1 MKRSTD
7 RILTTHVG
15 SLPRPDDVCAMLI
28 AKEKGEKIDAA
39 AFDALVSKAV
49 QAVVRRQVEAGVDI
63 VCDGEMAKP
72 GYATYIKDRLTGFS
86 GDSPRRPPADL
97 ALYPAY
103 LKKIH
108 AAGETP
114 SIIRQRCTGP
124 VAVRDRKPLADDLAR
139 LDAALKSAK
148 PAAGGFMTAASP
160 GVIANF
166 QPNEFYPSHEKY
178 LEALAEAMREEYEAI
193 TRAGYVLQVD
203 CPDLAMGRH
212 IMFAQETDEGFL
224 KFAAQNVEALNHALA
239 NVPAEQVRM
248 HLCWGNYEGPHV
260 CDIPLAQDPRHGAQG
275 EAAGDLVRGGQSP
288 SRPRVGGVQGD
299 AHSGGQDPAAG
310 RDRLGLEFRRASRVR
325 RRAHRPLRRHRR
337 PRARDRE
344 QRLRLRHLRRLRQ
357 GRFRHHLRQAE
368 DPGGR
373 GGDREP
379 AAMGLMALA

>member
-1 MKRSTD
+1 MQRSTD

-15 SLPRPDDVCAMLI
+15 SLPRPDDLCAMLL
-28 AKEKGEKIDAA
+28 AKEKGEQVDAA
-39 AFDALVSKAV
+39 AFDALAAKAV
-49 QAVVRRQVEAGVDI
+49 EAVVRRQVEAGVDI
-63 VCDGEMAKP
+63 VSDGEMAKP

-86 GDSPRRPPADL
+86 GDSPRKPPADL

-139 LDAALKSAK
+139 LGAALKSVT
-148 PAAGGFMTAASP
+148 PAGGGFVTAASP

-166 QPNEFYPSHEKY
+166 QPNEFYPSHERY
-178 LEALAEAMREEYEAI
+178 LEALAEVMREEYEAI

-212 IMFAQETDEGFL
+212 IMFAQESDEGFL

-239 NVPAEQVRM
+239 NVPAGRVRM

-260 CDIPLAQDPRHGAQG
+260 CDIPLAKIIGTVLKAKPQGISFEASNPRHGHEWAVFKETRIPEDKILLPG
-275 EAAGDLVRGGQSP
+275 VIDSVSNFVEHPEYVAERIGRFADIVGRERVIASSDCGFGTFAGFGKIDPDITYAKLKTLADGAAI
-288 SRPRVGGVQGD
+288 
-299 AHSGGQDPAAG
+299 
-310 RDRLGLEFRRASRVR
+310 ASR
-325 RRAHRPLRRHRR
+325 
-337 PRARDRE
+337 
-344 QRLRLRHLRRLRQ
+344 RLWR
-357 GRFRHHLRQAE
+357 
-368 DPGGR
+368 
-373 GGDREP
+373 
-379 AAMGLMALA
+379 

>member
-1 MKRSTD
+1 MQRSTD

-15 SLPRPDDVCAMLI
+15 SLPRSDEVCAMLM

-39 AFDALVSKAV
+39 AFDALMTRAV
-49 QAVVRRQVEAGVDI
+49 QAVVRRQVEAGVDV

-124 VAVRDRKPLADDLAR
+124 VAVRDRRPLADDLAR
-139 LDAALKSAK
+139 LGAAVKEAK
-148 PAAGGFMTAASP
+148 PAAGAFMTAASP

-178 LEALAEAMREEYEAI
+178 IEALAEVMREEYEAI

-212 IMFAQETDEGFL
+212 IMFAQESDEVFL
-224 KFAAQNVEALNHALA
+224 KFAAQNIEALNHALA
-239 NVPAEQVRM
+239 NVPADQVRM

-260 CDIPLAQDPRHGAQG
+260 CDIPLRKILGTVLKAKPQAISFEAANARHGHEWAVFKETRIPEDKILLPG
-275 EAAGDLVRGGQSP
+275 VIDSVSNFVEHPEYVAERIGRFADIVGRERVIASSDCGFGTFAGFGKVDSDITYAKLKTLAEGAAI
-288 SRPRVGGVQGD
+288 
-299 AHSGGQDPAAG
+299 
-310 RDRLGLEFRRASRVR
+310 ASR
-325 RRAHRPLRRHRR
+325 
-337 PRARDRE
+337 
-344 QRLRLRHLRRLRQ
+344 RLWR
-357 GRFRHHLRQAE
+357 
-368 DPGGR
+368 
-373 GGDREP
+373 
-379 AAMGLMALA
+379 

>member
-15 SLPRPDDVCAMLI
+15 SLPRPDDLCAMLL
-28 AKEKGEKIDAA
+28 AKEKGEQVDAG

-139 LDAALKSAK
+139 LDTAVKEAK
-148 PAAGGFMTAASP
+148 PAAGAFMTAASP

-178 LEALAEAMREEYEAI
+178 LAALAEAMRGEYEAI

-260 CDIPLAQDPRHGAQG
+260 CDIPLAKILGTVLKAKPQGISFEASNPRHGHEWAVFKETRIPDDKILLPG
-275 EAAGDLVRGGQSP
+275 VIDSVSNFVEHPEYVAERIGRFADIVGRERVIASSDCGFGTFAGFGKVDSDITYAKLKTLAEGAAI
-288 SRPRVGGVQGD
+288 
-299 AHSGGQDPAAG
+299 
-310 RDRLGLEFRRASRVR
+310 ASR
-325 RRAHRPLRRHRR
+325 
-337 PRARDRE
+337 
-344 QRLRLRHLRRLRQ
+344 RLW
-357 GRFRHHLRQAE
+357 G
-368 DPGGR
+368 
-373 GGDREP
+373 
-379 AAMGLMALA
+379 

>member
-28 AKEKGEKIDAA
+28 AKEKGERVDAA
-39 AFDALVSKAV
+39 AFDALVTKAV
-49 QAVVRRQVEAGVDI
+49 HAVVRRQVEAGVDI

-139 LDAALKSAK
+139 LDAATKSAK
-148 PAAGGFMTAASP
+148 PAGGAFMTAASP

-166 QPNEFYPSHEKY
+166 QPNEFYPNHEAY
-178 LEALAEAMREEYEAI
+178 LEALAEAMRAEYEAI

-212 IMFAQETDEGFL
+212 IMFAEETDEGFL
-224 KFAAQNVEALNHALA
+224 QVRGAERRGAQPRARQRARRAGAHAL
-239 NVPAEQVRM
+239 VLGQLRGPARVR
-248 HLCWGNYEGPHV
+248 HPA
-260 CDIPLAQDPRHGAQG
+260 AQDPRHGAQG
-275 EAAGDLVRGGQSP
+275 EAAGNLVRGIESP
-288 SRPRVGGVQGD
+288 PRP
-299 AHSGGQDPAAG
+299 
-310 RDRLGLEFRRASRVR
+310 
-325 RRAHRPLRRHRR
+325 
-337 PRARDRE
+337 
-344 QRLRLRHLRRLRQ
+344 
-357 GRFRHHLRQAE
+357 
-368 DPGGR
+368 
-373 GGDREP
+373 
-379 AAMGLMALA
+379 

>member
-28 AKEKGEKIDAA
+28 AKEKGERVDAA
-39 AFDALVSKAV
+39 AFDALVTKAV

-139 LDAALKSAK
+139 LDAATKSAK
-148 PAAGGFMTAASP
+148 PAGGAFMTAASP

-166 QPNEFYPSHEKY
+166 QPNEFYPNHEAY
-178 LEALAEAMREEYEAI
+178 LEALAEAMRAEYEAI

-212 IMFAQETDEGFL
+212 IMFAEETDEGFL
-224 KFAAQNVEALNHALA
+224 RYAAQNVEALNHALA

-260 CDIPLAQDPRHGAQG
+260 CDIPLRKILGTVLRAKPQGISFEASNPRHGHEWAVFK
-275 EAAGDLVRGGQSP
+275 EIRIPDDKILLP
-288 SRPRVGGVQGD
+288 GVID
-299 AHSGGQDPAAG
+299 SVSNFVEHPEYVAE
-310 RDRLGLEFRRASRVR
+310 RI
-325 RRAHRPLRRHRR
+325 
-337 PRARDRE
+337 
-344 QRLRLRHLRRLRQ
+344 
-357 GRFRHHLRQAE
+357 GRFADIVGRERVIASSDCGFGTFAGFGKIDPDITYAKLKTLAE
-368 DPGGR
+368 GAAIASGR
-373 GGDREP
+373 
-379 AAMGLMALA
+379 LWS

>member
-1 MKRSTD
+1 MQRSAD

-15 SLPRPDDVCAMLI
+15 SLPRPDDLCAMLL
-28 AKEKGEKIDAA
+28 AKEKGEQVDTA
-39 AFDALVSKAV
+39 AFDALVAKAV
-49 QAVVRRQVEAGVDI
+49 EAVVRRQVEAGVDI
-63 VCDGEMAKP
+63 VSDGEMAKP

-86 GDSPRRPPADL
+86 GDSPRKPPADL

-139 LDAALKSAK
+139 LGAALKSVK
-148 PAAGGFMTAASP
+148 PAGGGFVTAASP

-178 LEALAEAMREEYEAI
+178 LEALAEVMREEYEAI

-212 IMFAQETDEGFL
+212 IMFAQESDEGFL

-239 NVPAEQVRM
+239 NVPAGRVRM

-260 CDIPLAQDPRHGAQG
+260 CDIPLAKIIGTVLRAKPQGISFEASNPRHGHEWAVFKETRIPEDKILLPG
-275 EAAGDLVRGGQSP
+275 VIDSVSNFVEHPEYVAERIGRFADIVGRERVIASTDCGFGTFAGFGKIDPDITYAKLKTLTEGAAI
-288 SRPRVGGVQGD
+288 
-299 AHSGGQDPAAG
+299 
-310 RDRLGLEFRRASRVR
+310 ASRWLWR
-325 RRAHRPLRRHRR
+325 
-337 PRARDRE
+337 
-344 QRLRLRHLRRLRQ
+344 
-357 GRFRHHLRQAE
+357 
-368 DPGGR
+368 
-373 GGDREP
+373 
-379 AAMGLMALA
+379 

>member
-15 SLPRPDDVCAMLI
+15 SLPRADDVCAMLI
-28 AKEKGEKIDAA
+28 AKEKGEGVDAA
-39 AFDALVSKAV
+39 AFDALMTKAV
-49 QAVVRRQVEAGVDI
+49 RAVVARQVEAGVDI
-63 VCDGEMAKP
+63 VCDGEMSKP
-72 GYATYIKDRLTGFS
+72 GYATYIKDRLTGFA

-114 SIIRQRCTGP
+114 SITRQRCTGP

-139 LDAALKSAK
+139 LGAAVKDAK
-148 PAAGGFMTAASP
+148 PAGGAFMTAASP

-178 LEALAEAMREEYEAI
+178 LEALAEAMREEYETI

-212 IMFAQETDEGFL
+212 IMFAQESDEGFL

-239 NVPAEQVRM
+239 NVPADQVRM

-260 CDIPLAQDPRHGAQG
+260 CDIPLRKILGTVLKAKPQGISFEASNPRHGHEWAVFKETRIPDDKILLPG
-275 EAAGDLVRGGQSP
+275 VIDSVSNFVEHPEYVAERIGRFADIVGRERVIASTDCGFGTFAGFGKI
-288 SRPRVGGVQGD
+288 
-299 AHSGGQDPAAG
+299 DPDITYAKLKTLAEGAG
-310 RDRLGLEFRRASRVR
+310 LAS
-325 RRAHRPLRRHRR
+325 
-337 PRARDRE
+337 
-344 QRLRLRHLRRLRQ
+344 QRLWR
-357 GRFRHHLRQAE
+357 
-368 DPGGR
+368 
-373 GGDREP
+373 
-379 AAMGLMALA
+379 

>member
-15 SLPRPDDVCAMLI
+15 SLPRPDDVCAMLM
-28 AKEKGEKIDAA
+28 AKEKGEKVDAA

-139 LDAALKSAK
+139 LDAALKAAK

-178 LEALAEAMREEYEAI
+178 SRRSPRRCGRNTRRSRAPATCCRWTARI
-193 TRAGYVLQVD
+193 WRWGGTSCSRRSRTRASSSTPRRTSRRSTTRSPT
-203 CPDLAMGRH
+203 CP
-212 IMFAQETDEGFL
+212 
-224 KFAAQNVEALNHALA
+224 
-239 NVPAEQVRM
+239 
-248 HLCWGNYEGPHV
+248 
-260 CDIPLAQDPRHGAQG
+260 
-275 EAAGDLVRGGQSP
+275 P
-288 SRPRVGGVQGD
+288 SRCACICAGGTT
-299 AHSGGQDPAAG
+299 
-310 RDRLGLEFRRASRVR
+310 
-325 RRAHRPLRRHRR
+325 
-337 PRARDRE
+337 RARTCAISRCA
-344 QRLRLRHLRRLRQ
+344 RSSARCSRRSR
-357 GRFRHHLRQAE
+357 
-368 DPGGR
+368 R
-373 GGDREP
+373 GSR
-379 AAMGLMALA
+379 

>member
-15 SLPRPDDVCAMLI
+15 SLPRPDDVCAMLM
-28 AKEKGEKIDAA
+28 AKEKGERVDAA
-39 AFDALVSKAV
+39 AFDTLVAKAV

-72 GYATYIKDRLTGFS
+72 GYATYVKDRLTGFS

-114 SIIRQRCTGP
+114 TIIRQRCTGP
-124 VAVRDRKPLADDLAR
+124 VAIRDRKPLADDLAR
-139 LDAALKSAK
+139 MDAAMKSV

-166 QPNEFYPSHEKY
+166 QPNEFYPSHEAY

-224 KFAAQNVEALNHALA
+224 RYAAQNVEALNHALA
-239 NVPAEQVRM
+239 NIPAEQVRM

-260 CDIPLAQDPRHGAQG
+260 CDIPLRKILGTVLRAKPQGISFEAANPRHGHEWSVFKEIRVPEDKILLPGVIDSVSNFVEHPEYVAERIG
-275 EAAGDLVRGGQSP
+275 RFADVVGRERVIASSDCGFGTFAGFGKIDPDIAYAKLRTLAEGAAI
-288 SRPRVGGVQGD
+288 
-299 AHSGGQDPAAG
+299 
-310 RDRLGLEFRRASRVR
+310 ASR
-325 RRAHRPLRRHRR
+325 
-337 PRARDRE
+337 
-344 QRLRLRHLRRLRQ
+344 RLWR
-357 GRFRHHLRQAE
+357 
-368 DPGGR
+368 
-373 GGDREP
+373 
-379 AAMGLMALA
+379 

>member
-1 MKRSTD
+1 MQRSTD

-15 SLPRPDDVCAMLI
+15 SLPRPDDLCALLI
-28 AKEKGEKIDAA
+28 AKEKGEKVDAA

-49 QAVVRRQVEAGVDI
+49 EAVVRRQVETGVDI

-86 GDSPRRPPADL
+86 GDSPRKPPADL

-114 SIIRQRCTGP
+114 SIVRQCCTGP

-139 LDAALKSAK
+139 LGAAVKSAK
-148 PAAGGFMTAASP
+148 PAAGAFMTAASP

-178 LEALAEAMREEYEAI
+178 LEALADAMREEYEAI

-212 IMFAQETDEGFL
+212 IMFAQESDEGFL

-239 NVPAEQVRM
+239 NVPADRVRM

-260 CDIPLAQDPRHGAQG
+260 CDIPLAKIIGTVLKAKPQGISFEASNPRHGHEWAVFKATRIP
-275 EAAGDLVRGGQSP
+275 EDKVLLP
-288 SRPRVGGVQGD
+288 GVID
-299 AHSGGQDPAAG
+299 SVSNFVEHPEYVAE
-310 RDRLGLEFRRASRVR
+310 RI
-325 RRAHRPLRRHRR
+325 
-337 PRARDRE
+337 
-344 QRLRLRHLRRLRQ
+344 
-357 GRFRHHLRQAE
+357 GRFADVVGRERVIASTDCGFGTFAGFGKIDPDITYAKLKTLAE
-368 DPGGR
+368 G
-373 GGDREP
+373 
-379 AAMGLMALA
+379 AAIASERLWR

>member
-1 MKRSTD
+1 MQQSTD

-15 SLPRPDDVCAMLI
+15 SLPRPDDICAMLT
-28 AKEKGEKIDAA
+28 AKEKGERVDTA
-39 AFDALVSKAV
+39 AFDRVAAKAV
-49 QAVVRRQVEAGVDI
+49 EDVVRRQVEAGVDI

-97 ALYPAY
+97 ALFPAY

-114 SIIRQRCTGP
+114 TIIRQRCTGP

-139 LDAALKSAK
+139 MNAAMK
-148 PAAGGFMTAASP
+148 PVAAAGAFMTAASP

-166 QPNEFYPSHEKY
+166 QPNEFYPSHEAY
-178 LEALAEAMREEYEAI
+178 LEALAEAMREEYETI
-193 TRAGYVLQVD
+193 TRAGYILQVD

-224 KFAAQNVEALNHALA
+224 RYAAQNVEALNHALA

-260 CDIPLAQDPRHGAQG
+260 CDIPLRKIVDTVLRAKPQGLSFEAANPRHGHEWAVWK
-275 EAAGDLVRGGQSP
+275 EARIPEDKVLLPGVIDSVSNFVEHPEYVAERIGRFADVVGRERVIASSDCGFGTFAGFGKI
-288 SRPRVGGVQGD
+288 
-299 AHSGGQDPAAG
+299 DPDIAYAKLKTLAEGAAIV
-310 RDRLGLEFRRASRVR
+310 S
-325 RRAHRPLRRHRR
+325 
-337 PRARDRE
+337 
-344 QRLRLRHLRRLRQ
+344 RRLW
-357 GRFRHHLRQAE
+357 H
-368 DPGGR
+368 
-373 GGDREP
+373 
-379 AAMGLMALA
+379 

>member
-1 MKRSTD
+1 
-7 RILTTHVG
+7 
-15 SLPRPDDVCAMLI
+15 
-28 AKEKGEKIDAA
+28 
-39 AFDALVSKAV
+39 
-49 QAVVRRQVEAGVDI
+49 VRWR
-63 VCDGEMAKP
+63 DGQP

-97 ALYPAY
+97 ALFPAY

-114 SIIRQRCTGP
+114 TIIRQRCTGP

-139 LDAALKSAK
+139 MNAAMKLVA
-148 PAAGGFMTAASP
+148 AAGAFMTAASP

-166 QPNEFYPSHEKY
+166 QPNEFYPSHEAY

-224 KFAAQNVEALNHALA
+224 RYAAQNVEALNHALA

-260 CDIPLAQDPRHGAQG
+260 CDIPLRKIVDTVLRAKPQGLSFEAANPRHGHEWAVWK
-275 EAAGDLVRGGQSP
+275 EARIPEDKVLLPGVIDSVSNFVEHPEYVAERIGRFADVVGRERVIASSDCGFGTFAGFGKI
-288 SRPRVGGVQGD
+288 
-299 AHSGGQDPAAG
+299 DPEIAYAKLRTLAEGAAI
-310 RDRLGLEFRRASRVR
+310 ASR
-325 RRAHRPLRRHRR
+325 
-337 PRARDRE
+337 
-344 QRLRLRHLRRLRQ
+344 RLW
-357 GRFRHHLRQAE
+357 
-368 DPGGR
+368 D
-373 GGDREP
+373 
-379 AAMGLMALA
+379 

>member
-28 AKEKGEKIDAA
+28 AKEKGEKVDAA

-193 TRAGYVLQVD
+193 TRAGHVLQVD

-212 IMFAQETDEGFL
+212 IMFAQESDEGFL
-224 KFAAQNVEALNHALA
+224 KYAAQNVEALNHALA

-260 CDIPLAQDPRHGAQG
+260 CDIPLRKIIGTVLKAKPQGISFEASNPRHGHEWSVFKETRIPEDKILLPGVIDSVSNFVEHPEYVAERIG
-275 EAAGDLVRGGQSP
+275 RFADIVGRERVIASSDCGFGTFAGFGKVDSDITYAKLKTLAEGAAI
-288 SRPRVGGVQGD
+288 
-299 AHSGGQDPAAG
+299 
-310 RDRLGLEFRRASRVR
+310 ASR
-325 RRAHRPLRRHRR
+325 
-337 PRARDRE
+337 
-344 QRLRLRHLRRLRQ
+344 RLW
-357 GRFRHHLRQAE
+357 G
-368 DPGGR
+368 
-373 GGDREP
+373 
-379 AAMGLMALA
+379 